1 MLLKRLVVWAVSM
14 VLGFAVATFIVIVVL
29 PSIPVQ
35 GGHSISLQQY
45 GGQYLFWTGF
55 PIGLI
60 FVVWLDALLGTSILP
75 E

>member
-14 VLGFAVATFIVIVVL
+14 VLGFAVAAFIVIVIL

-35 GGHSISLQQY
+35 GGHPISIQQY
-45 GGQYLFWTGF
+45 GGQYFFWTGF

-60 FVVWLDALLGTSILP
+60 FVVWLDALLDTRILP
-75 E
+75 D